1 MIEDL
6 MPPGVITA
14 EVFADPPDAVLFPE
28 EAALV
33 ARAVEA
39 RRTEFT
45 TGRHC
50 ARTALAGLGLPPTP
64 ILTGPRGEPLWPD
77 GVVGTITHCRG
88 YRAAAVAR
96 TPDVLSIGMDAE
108 PREPLPPGVLD
119 AIALPQERTWAEN
132 AQERGR
138 LLFTMK
144 ESVFKAW
151 YPLTHRNLGFDE
163 AEIIVNDTG
172 TFTAKLLVPGPVGE
186 FTGRWAVS
194 DGFVAS
200 AIVWGTNTPSGM

>member
-1 MIEDL
+1 

-50 ARTALAGLGLPPTP
+50 ARTALAGLGLPPEP

-186 FTGRWAVS
+186 FTGRWTVS
-194 DGFVAS
+194 DEFVAS

>member
-14 EVFADPPDAVLFPE
+14 EAFADPPDAALFPE

-50 ARTALAGLGLPPTP
+50 ARTALASLGLPPAP
-64 ILTGPRGEPLWPD
+64 ILSGPRGEPLWPD
-77 GVVGTITHCRG
+77 GVVGSITHCRG

-96 TPDVLSIGMDAE
+96 TSDVLSIGMDAE

-119 AIALPQERTWAEN
+119 AIALPQERTWAES

-151 YPLTHRNLGFDE
+151 YPLTRRSLGFDE
-163 AEIIVNDTG
+163 AEIIVGDTG

-186 FTGRWAVS
+186 FTGRWVVS

-200 AIVWGTNTPSGM
+200 AIVWGSR